1 MDRVSPART
10 VMVQQD
16 SGQGDVAIPR
26 TMKRRLSVKRSHAP
40 HSYLPVRILPT
51 PQFPW
56 LLTLVEG
63 LALVEEV
70 GVG

>member
-51 PQFPW
+51 PQFP
-56 LLTLVEG
+56 
-63 LALVEEV
+63 
-70 GVG
+70 